1 MFLGKVICI
10 KGNEVQVWC
19 LSNHMVY
26 INLKNLNMK
35 KMPYSTKGF
44 SMQMS
49 TQKWSRRGE
58 NGFGHIK
65 NNHTVLLCTEIRKQK
80 YKIVYFLSFC
90 GNDSISL
97 RSQLIFYAVFTQL
110 IFIIWKGRVTPSFNI
125 KTTAQSLLTLI
136 ECTSKPEGPF

>member
-1 MFLGKVICI
+1 
-10 KGNEVQVWC
+10 
-19 LSNHMVY
+19 MVY

-49 TQKWSRRGE
+49 TQKLSRRGE

-90 GNDSISL
+90 GDDSISL